1 MGEII
6 AKAPGIIRAVD
17 GTPLK
22 VDRPAPNAPSVTY
35 DAVVIPGDQSA
46 AAIAKQTLA
55 IQPHRRYST
64 PNALHLIVEDALD
77 SAKLD
82 KSAPGMIAISDGNFT
97 GALRI
102 AMLKHRHFERE
113 VETI

>member
-1 MGEII
+1 M
-6 AKAPGIIRAVD
+6 
-17 GTPLK
+17 
-22 VDRPAPNAPSVTY
+22 
-35 DAVVIPGDQSA
+35 
-46 AAIAKQTLA
+46 
-55 IQPHRRYST
+55 H
-64 PNALHLIVEDALD
+64 ALLD